1 MASEAAPL
9 RDTIESDRPLKRT
22 GRLRD
27 RQAAEGTPPSK
38 GGLSTVAATDDYAG
52 AEGKVGVLADDSA
65 GARAGGCHVVQFA
78 QGT

>member
-1 MASEAAPL
+1 MSSKPGSGVGLEQALSRWDTEGGAGPRGPQDRSMASEAAPL

-38 GGLSTVAATDDYAG
+38 GGR
-52 AEGKVGVLADDSA
+52 E
-65 GARAGGCHVVQFA
+65 
-78 QGT
+78 